1 MDAVEYIYCE
11 NSIKRNRMWHGSMKI
26 SENV

>member
-11 NSIKRNRMWHGSMKI
+11 NSIKRSGMWHGFMKLSM
-26 SENV
+26 NV